1 LVSSIPRDF
10 NTLVQDYAV
19 DFYGPLPLNQSQERP
34 GRKRAQISSLSEC
47 DGQTVLIRARVQT
60 SRAQGNKL
68 VFINLRQRMH
78 SVQAVVAVAPETV
91 SKQMTKWVGSL
102 ADESIV
108 LVEGLVKKSPITIQ
122 GASVNDVEVHV
133 QKVRFHRIT

>member
-1 LVSSIPRDF
+1 M
-10 NTLVQDYAV
+10 NYTYKDYAV

-34 GRKRAQISSLSEC
+34 GRERSQISSLSKR

-60 SRAQGNKL
+60 TRAQGNKL
-68 VFINLRQRMH
+68 VFLNLRQRMH

-91 SKQMTKWVGSL
+91 SKQMAKWVANL

-133 QKVRFHRIT
+133 QKARFHRLT

>member
-1 LVSSIPRDF
+1 M
-10 NTLVQDYAV
+10 
-19 DFYGPLPLNQSQERP
+19 NQSQERP
-34 GRKRAQISSLSEC
+34 GRERSQISSLSKR

-68 VFINLRQRMH
+68 VFLNLRQRMH

-91 SKQMTKWVGSL
+91 SKQMAKWVASL

-133 QKVRFHRIT
+133 QKARFRRITT